1 MMARGAAMDWTG
13 CEPVEVIPG
22 KVSGKPIVVGTRIP
36 ADLVI
41 DYLDHGYSID
51 EILENYPGLSSKTIE
66 TLSSFARS
74 QRMQVAS

>member
-1 MMARGAAMDWTG
+1 MDWSG
-13 CEPVEVIPG
+13 CEFVEVIPG

-41 DYLDHGYSID
+41 DYLDHGTSID
-51 EILENYPGLSSKTIE
+51 EILEDYPGLSRETIE
-66 TLSSFARS
+66 ALASFARS